1 MDGRASRRDRTGAM
15 VERGMR
21 PRGPDRRG
29 LRLVSN
35 FVTPD
40 EHTAVLDWLGT
51 LHPLWESRFST
62 VRPVPHGEEQ
72 RLLQRPVYWLG
83 NWQFACL
90 GYYHPPRG
98 TVDRCVDAEP
108 FPPVLAGWVSRIERM
123 VRSQFPAAFVPDGW
137 ALDTCL
143 VNFYG
148 DRIVDGRREDRAR
161 VGAHR
166 DFEPGPV
173 ASVSIGERAMFQ
185 FTTSRGVVVDQMWL
199 DDRSL
204 QVFAG
209 PVHKDQLFH
218 RVQRV
223 ERKAAREL
231 PPGIDGFRTRRVN
244 FTFRHVPRS
253 AVTPFAAMDPSRRAD
268 VHEYVEQLARH
279 VPHWA
284 AALEG
289 AP

>member
-1 MDGRASRRDRTGAM
+1 M
-15 VERGMR
+15 
-21 PRGPDRRG
+21 
-29 LRLVSN
+29 RLVSN

-40 EHTAVLDWLGT
+40 EYTAVLAWLDT
-51 LHPLWESRFST
+51 LHPLWEYRFST
-62 VRPVPHGEEQ
+62 VRPPPPTEEQ
-72 RLLQRPVYWLG
+72 RELQRPVYWLG

-98 TVDRCVDAEP
+98 TQGRCVQAEP
-108 FPPVLAGWVSRIERM
+108 FPPVLAGWVARIERM
-123 VRSQFPAAFVPDGW
+123 VRSQFPASYIPAGW

-148 DRIVDGRREDRAR
+148 DRLTDGKREDRAR

-173 ASVSIGERAMFQ
+173 ASVSLGERAMFQ
-185 FTTSRGVVVDQMWL
+185 FTTGKGAVVDQMWL

-209 PVHKDQLFH
+209 PLHKEQLFH

-223 ERKAAREL
+223 ERKTDRALPPEL
-231 PPGIDGFRTRRVN
+231 PGFRSRRVN

-253 AVTPFAAMDPSRRAD
+253 AVVPYAALEPSRQASVRA
-268 VHEYVEQLARH
+268 YVETLATH
-279 VPHWA
+279 APHWA
-284 AALEG
+284 ASLAETS
-289 AP
+289 

>member
-1 MDGRASRRDRTGAM
+1 
-15 VERGMR
+15 MR
-21 PRGPDRRG
+21 PDRRG

-35 FVTPD
+35 FVTLA
-40 EHTAVLDWLGT
+40 EHAEVVAWLET
-51 LHPLWESRFST
+51 VHPLWE
-62 VRPVPHGEEQ
+62 

-83 NWQFACL
+83 SWQFACL

-98 TVDRCVDAEP
+98 TVDRCVRAEP
-108 FPPVLAGWVSRIERM
+108 FPPVLQAWVARIQRM
-123 VRSQFPAAFVPDGW
+123 VRSQFPASYIPPGW

-148 DRIVDGRREDRAR
+148 DRITDGRREDRAR

-185 FTTSRGVVVDQMWL
+185 FTTSKGVVVDQMWL
-199 DDRSL
+199 EDRSL

-209 PVHKDQLFH
+209 PRHKDQLFH

-223 ERKAAREL
+223 ERKGGEAL
-231 PPGIDGFRTRRVN
+231 PPALDGFRTRRVN
-244 FTFRHVPRS
+244 FTFRHVPQEVVVDWAEMAPAHRE
-253 AVTPFAAMDPSRRAD
+253 AVRD
-268 VHEYVEQLARH
+268 YVETLAAH
-279 VPHWA
+279 APHWA
-284 AALEG
+284 SVSEAS
-289 AP
+289 